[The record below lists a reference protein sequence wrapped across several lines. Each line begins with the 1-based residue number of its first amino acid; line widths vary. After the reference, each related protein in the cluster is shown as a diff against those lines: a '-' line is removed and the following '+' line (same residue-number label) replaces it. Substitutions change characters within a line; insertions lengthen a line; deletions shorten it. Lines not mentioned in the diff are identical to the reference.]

1 MVIVRGA
8 LTRAPSFFR
17 VFLNEPIDVKQKRFF
32 RVMPRMTGL
41 MIVLLAIEFLDEF
54 VFGIREAGWPL
65 IRDDLDLSYA
75 QIGVL
80 LSLPRLLGSV
90 VEPPIG
96 ILGDVWKRRWLIL
109 SGGVVFVAA
118 LVLISASQSFL
129 YLLVAFILFYP
140 ASGAFVNLSQAT
152 LMDSETDRHEQ
163 NMACG
168 FAGRGVRRGS
178 VGWGSP
184 TGRRMAGIVLVV
196 RCCDGFCSCGGT
208 GHASGW
214 RFWHRAV
221 RGHGQGP
228 ETRNL
233 RRA

>member
-32 RVMPRMTGL
+32 RVMQRMTGL

-75 QIGVL
+75 QIGIL

-118 LVLISASQSFL
+118 LVLISASQSFCICWWRSSCST
-129 YLLVAFILFYP
+129 LL
-140 ASGAFVNLSQAT
+140 
-152 LMDSETDRHEQ
+152 
-163 NMACG
+163 
-168 FAGRGVRRGS
+168 
-178 VGWGSP
+178 
-184 TGRRMAGIVLVV
+184 
-196 RCCDGFCSCGGT
+196 
-208 GHASGW
+208 
-214 RFWHRAV
+214 RA
-221 RGHGQGP
+221 RS
-228 ETRNL
+228 
-233 RRA
+233 

>member
-1 MVIVRGA
+1 M
-8 LTRAPSFFR
+8 
-17 VFLNEPIDVKQKRFF
+17 KQKRFF

-75 QIGVL
+75 QIGIL

-118 LVLISASQSFL
+118 LVLISASQSFCTCWWRSPCST
-129 YLLVAFILFYP
+129 LL
-140 ASGAFVNLSQAT
+140 
-152 LMDSETDRHEQ
+152 
-163 NMACG
+163 
-168 FAGRGVRRGS
+168 
-178 VGWGSP
+178 
-184 TGRRMAGIVLVV
+184 
-196 RCCDGFCSCGGT
+196 
-208 GHASGW
+208 
-214 RFWHRAV
+214 RA
-221 RGHGQGP
+221 RS
-228 ETRNL
+228 
-233 RRA
+233 

>member
-75 QIGVL
+75 QIGIL

-163 NMACG
+163 NMARWG
-168 FAGRGVRRGS
+168 FDLRVR
-178 VGWGSP
+178 W
-184 TGRRMAGIVLVV
+184 AW
-196 RCCDGFCSCGGT
+196 C
-208 GHASGW
+208 
-214 RFWHRAV
+214 
-221 RGHGQGP
+221 
-228 ETRNL
+228 
-233 RRA
+233 